1 MTLTNYVQE
10 VSLADFG
17 KPFHH
22 KAYWNKRLKTTGGRF
37 FPKDGHL
44 DFNPRMLEEN
54 GELIFR
60 KIVRHELCHYHLY
73 FEGRGY
79 HHKDRDFKDLLA
91 QVNGFV
97 MSQLALNQRLIIIIV
112 AKPVGRFINEKGVSI
127 WLNMFVEIATGNLL
141 KKISRKTGFIL
152 RKTL

>member
-44 DFNPRMLEEN
+44 DFNPRMLEEH

-127 WLNMFVEIATGNLL
+127 WLNMFVEIATGNLW

-152 RKTL
+152 RKKM

>member
-44 DFNPRMLEEN
+44 DFNPRMLEEH

-79 HHKDRDFKDLLA
+79 HHKDRDFKDL
-91 QVNGFV
+91 
-97 MSQLALNQRLIIIIV
+97 LALNQRLIIIIV

-127 WLNMFVEIATGNLL
+127 WLNMFVEIATGNLW

-152 RKTL
+152 RKKM